1 MQPVEPVLMSMTS
14 YHLEDV
20 AAIERACFSDP
31 WGYEALASELNQPM
45 AHYLV
50 LASPKGC
57 VGFCGG
63 LDICGEFEI
72 TTVAVAP
79 DAQRKGYGTRLLEG
93 LIACARSL
101 GDERMH
107 LEVRASNAAAIALY
121 TRFGFRKTGLRRGYY
136 AFSQEDAVLMTLELA
151 GSAKQNSPEQKESDT

>member
-1 MQPVEPVLMSMTS
+1 MQPVEPVLMPMTS

-20 AAIERACFSDP
+20 TEIERACFSDP
-31 WGYEALASELNQPM
+31 WGYEALANELNQPM

-57 VGFCGG
+57 LGFCGG

-79 DAQRKGYGTRLLEG
+79 GSRRNGYGARLLEA
-93 LIACARSL
+93 LIACAKSL

-136 AFSQEDAVLMTLELA
+136 AFPQEDAVLMTLELA
-151 GSAKQNSPEQKESDT
+151 ESAKQKTPEQKESNT

>member
-1 MQPVEPVLMSMTS
+1 MQPVEPVLMPMTS

-20 AAIERACFSDP
+20 TAIERACFSDP

-79 DAQRKGYGTRLLEG
+79 GAQRKGYGARLLEA

-107 LEVRASNAAAIALY
+107 LEVRDSNAAAIALY

-136 AFSQEDAVLMTLELA
+136 AFPQEDAVLMTLELA
-151 GSAKQNSPEQKESDT
+151 GSAKQKSPEQKETNT